1 MKVQI
6 RTVRGNIGRATHPV
20 RMRCGPVFR
29 ASSFGLVAVLAALA
43 LAGCGGGTT
52 ASSAV
57 GSPPT
62 SNTANPTPTPARSTI
77 QVHVP
82 LPNTTPGT
90 FSPTGSMATARAQQ
104 TASLLSTG
112 RVLIAGGGA
121 TVEGARAELYDPTP
135 GTFSPTG
142 SMHTG
147 RYGATATVLSNGR
160 VLIAGGWS
168 EDPDAPVLA
177 SAELYDPASGTFL
190 EAGPMTTPRAGH
202 TATLLSNGRVLITGG
217 QTEGNNVFSAL
228 ATAELYD
235 PATGTFSPTGSM
247 TVARVNHTATL
258 LPGGRVLIAGGGGP
272 MGVSVGS
279 GVGSA
284 PSLASAELYDPANA
298 TFGAIGSMAG
308 ARFWHTATL
317 LLNGRVLIA
326 GGGDGTRPLASTEL
340 YDPATESFSKTGSMS
355 AARYLQTATT
365 LANGFVLVAGGYADN
380 VGSLESAELYDP
392 NAGLF
397 SPTGSMSDSRF
408 EHTATLLTDGLV
420 LIVAGGSTDESI
432 DDAARLAKAELYQ
445 P

>member
-20 RMRCGPVFR
+20 RMRSGPVFR

-147 RYGATATVLSNGR
+147 RYGATAT
-160 VLIAGGWS
+160 
-168 EDPDAPVLA
+168 VLA

-340 YDPATESFSKTGSMS
+340 YDPAIESFSKSGSMS